1 VLKKRLRL
9 EFHIDDPQAMFAGDP
24 TRLTQMLVNLLS
36 NAVKFT
42 PNDGTVGLEVSVD
55 RAARVVRF
63 AVYDTGIG
71 IAPADLER
79 LFQPFSQL
87 DSALNRAY
95 EGTGLGLALV
105 RRLAELHGGN
115 MAVESTLGQG
125 SRFTITLP
133 YSPLPEEAAAEAHD
147 LGLPPT
153 PTDEPI
159 TATDPRRARILL
171 VEDNE
176 ANIGPLRDYLDAR
189 GCAVVVARNGHEA
202 IACVDEVQPDLIL
215 MDIHMPGM
223 DGLAAIRLLRARPAS
238 AATPIIALTALA
250 MPGDQERCLAAGAT
264 AYMSKPVRLRTLME
278 TIQQLLD
285 V

>member
-1 VLKKRLRL
+1 
-9 EFHIDDPQAMFAGDP
+9 
-24 TRLTQMLVNLLS
+24 MLVNLLD

-42 PNDGTVGLEVSVD
+42 PEDGMVGLEVRID
-55 RAARVVRF
+55 GAAYVVRF

-71 IAPADLER
+71 IAPADLGQ

-105 RRLAELHGGN
+105 RRLAELHGGTVT
-115 MAVESTLGQG
+115 VESTPGQG
-125 SRFTITLP
+125 SRFMITLP
-133 YSPLPEEAAAEAHD
+133 YRPLPEEAAAGVHD
-147 LGLPPT
+147 DVAPPT
-153 PTDEPI
+153 SAESV
-159 TATDPRRARILL
+159 TATDSRRARILL

-176 ANIGPLRDYLDAR
+176 ANIGPLCDYLDAH
-189 GCAVVVARNGHEA
+189 GYAVVVARDGYEA
-202 IACVDEVQPDLIL
+202 IGRVDEVQPQLIL
-215 MDIHMPGM
+215 MDIQMPGM
-223 DGLAAIRLLRARPAS
+223 DGLAALRWLRAQTAY

-285 V
+285 G